1 MNIRNE
7 ITVFIL
13 FTLLGCT
20 AKVNQEMYSNYNEQA
35 IMIGEVNWDGLT
47 AAPYGELFIPNY
59 LEYEVDSVSLK
70 NIVGKLDDI
79 EVVTFMGTWC
89 EDSQL
94 QVPQFYKIMDYLKYD
109 LGKMKVGAIDRDENG
124 LIMTPSSTSY
134 SVAHIPAFIFYRNGK
149 ELGRISEYPKKTLE
163 KDMVDIVSQ

>member
-1 MNIRNE
+1 MNMRNTT
-7 ITVFIL
+7 IIFV
-13 FTLLGCT
+13 LLALLSCT
-20 AKVNQEMYSNYNEQA
+20 TKVNQEMYSNYNEQT

-47 AAPYGELFIPNY
+47 TAPYGELFIPNY

-70 NIVGKLDDI
+70 TIVGKLDDI

-89 EDSQL
+89 EDSQQ

-109 LGKMKVGAIDRDENG
+109 LGKMKVGAINRDENG

-134 SVAHIPAFIFYRNGK
+134 SVAHIPAFIFFRNGK
-149 ELGRISEYPKKTLE
+149 ELGRISEYPIKTIE
-163 KDMVDIVSQ
+163 KDMVDIISQ